1 MNKEKFGKSTKHELI
16 VTILSDVAGFPVKE
30 SHLQFITSCD
40 LRYGNTSLLGP
51 LAFGKYQNLISTICF
66 NALPGG
72 YANTIAIKLS
82 RYSRKYL
89 IL

>member
-1 MNKEKFGKSTKHELI
+1 MNQKEFCKSTKHELI
-16 VTILSDVAGFPVKE
+16 VAILSDVASFPVKE
-30 SHLQFITSCD
+30 SYLKFITSSD

-51 LAFGKYQNLISTICF
+51 LAFGKYQYLIGAISF

-72 YANTIAIKLS
+72 NAYTITINLS

>member
-1 MNKEKFGKSTKHELI
+1 MNQKEFCKSTKHELI
-16 VTILSDVAGFPVKE
+16 VTILSAFASFPIKE

-40 LRYGNTSLLGP
+40 LRYGYTSLLGP

-72 YANTIAIKLS
+72 NTDTIAINLS